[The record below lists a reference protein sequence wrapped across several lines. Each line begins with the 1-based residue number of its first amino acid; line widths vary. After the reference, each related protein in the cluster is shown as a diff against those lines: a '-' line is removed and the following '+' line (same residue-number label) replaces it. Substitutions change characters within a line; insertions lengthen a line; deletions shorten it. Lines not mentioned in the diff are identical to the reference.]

1 MSSDTGRSWSVT
13 PVIQT
18 GCWCSTFTAHR
29 VLVSTGASLKR
40 RSRRWVPVSSASTDR
55 GMDALFGTDAA
66 VLDDPM
72 LRHHLFVTMTEGLR
86 QAFSGVGWDNV
97 SWVGPWDIDLEAV
110 TCPVHLWYGE
120 DDRSLP
126 IAHAAW
132 LAGHLRHTNLVV
144 RPGEGHL
151 GAMRHWQ
158 QMLRTLTTHST
169 TM

>member
-1 MSSDTGRSWSVT
+1 M
-13 PVIQT
+13 
-18 GCWCSTFTAHR
+18 
-29 VLVSTGASLKR
+29 
-40 RSRRWVPVSSASTDR
+40 PVSSASTDR

-132 LAGHLRHTNLVV
+132 LAGHLRDTNLVV

-158 QMLRTLTTHST
+158 QMLRTLTTDST

>member
-1 MSSDTGRSWSVT
+1 
-13 PVIQT
+13 
-18 GCWCSTFTAHR
+18 
-29 VLVSTGASLKR
+29 
-40 RSRRWVPVSSASTDR
+40 
-55 GMDALFGTDAA
+55 MDALFGTDAA

-132 LAGHLRHTNLVV
+132 LAGHLRDTNLVV

-158 QMLRTLTTHST
+158 QMLRTLTTDST